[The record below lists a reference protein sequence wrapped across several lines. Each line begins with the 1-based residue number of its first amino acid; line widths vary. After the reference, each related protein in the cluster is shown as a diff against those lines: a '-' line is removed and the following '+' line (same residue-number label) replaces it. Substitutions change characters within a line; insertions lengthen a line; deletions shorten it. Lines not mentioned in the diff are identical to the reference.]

1 MGTIH
6 ENIKRLKQEKNAA
19 ILAHYYT
26 IPQIQDVADYVG
38 DSLALAQ
45 QAIKIPNHLVVMC
58 GVHFMGETVKILA
71 PDKKV
76 LLPDMKASCSLAE
89 SCEYD
94 KFKRFVDEHKGY
106 TVISYVNTSAA
117 VKSLT
122 DICCTSSNAL
132 AIVNS
137 LPEKEKILFAPD
149 RNLGDYIKSQT
160 GRDDMVVWD
169 GACHVHEQFSV
180 EKIVELKKQHPN
192 AKVLA
197 HPECK
202 KPVLILADKIGSTA
216 ALLKYS
222 QASDSSELIVA
233 TEPGI
238 IHQMQRSNPEKTFIP
253 VPPIDST
260 CGCNDC
266 EFMKLITLEKL
277 CLSLQNEAPEIF
289 VEENLRRK
297 AEKSITRMLEISKKL
312 GL

>member
-1 MGTIH
+1 MEHLLERIA
-6 ENIKRLKQEKNAA
+6 RLKREKNAA

-26 IPQIQDVADYVG
+26 IPEIQDVADCVG

-45 QAIKIPNHLVVMC
+45 QAVKLHNKLVVMC
-58 GVHFMGETVKILA
+58 GVNFMGETVKILA

-76 LLPDMKASCSLAE
+76 LLPDMNASCSLAE

-94 KFKRFVDEHKGY
+94 KFKRFVEEHEGY

-137 LPEKEKILFAPD
+137 LPADEKIIFAPD
-149 RNLGDYIKSQT
+149 RNLGDYIKTQT
-160 GRDDMVVWD
+160 GRENMLVWD
-169 GACHVHEQFSV
+169 GACHVHERFSV
-180 EKIVELKKQHPN
+180 EKIVELKKRYPN
-192 AKVLA
+192 AKILA

-222 QASDSSELIVA
+222 QESDSKEFIVA
-233 TEPGI
+233 TESGI
-238 IHQMQRSNPEKTFIP
+238 IHQMQQSSPQKIFIP
-253 VPPIDST
+253 VPPVDST

-266 EFMKLITLEKL
+266 QFMKLITLEKL
-277 CLSLQNEAPEIF
+277 CLALENETPEIV
-289 VEENLRRK
+289 VEEDLRKK
-297 AEKSITRMLEISKKL
+297 AEKSIIRMLEIS
-312 GL
+312 

>member
-1 MGTIH
+1 MEHIPEKINH
-6 ENIKRLKQEKNAA
+6 LRQEKDAA

-26 IPQIQDVADYVG
+26 APEVQDMADCVG

-45 QAIKIPNHLVVMC
+45 QAVKLRNKLVVMC

-76 LLPDMKASCSLAE
+76 LLPDANASCSLAE

-94 KFKRFVDEHKGY
+94 KFKRFVEEHKGY

-132 AIVNS
+132 AIVKS
-137 LPEKEKILFAPD
+137 LPANEKILFAPD

-160 GRDDMVVWD
+160 GREDMVIWD

-180 EKIVELKKQHPN
+180 EKIVELKRQYPN

-202 KPVLILADKIGSTA
+202 KPVLILADEVGSTA

-222 QASDSSELIVA
+222 QASDSKEFIVA

-238 IHQMQRSNPEKTFIP
+238 IHQMQRSNPQKSFIP
-253 VPPIDST
+253 VPPVDST

-266 EFMKLITLEKL
+266 EFMKLITLEKVY
-277 CLSLQNEAPEIF
+277 LSLKNETPEIF

-297 AEKSITRMLEISKKL
+297 AEKSILRMLDL
-312 GL
+312 GIRV

>member
-1 MGTIH
+1 MENIL
-6 ENIKRLKQEKNAA
+6 ENIKRLKQEKEAA

-45 QAIKIPNHLVVMC
+45 QAVKLHNHLVIMC

-76 LLPDMKASCSLAE
+76 LLPDMKAGCSLAE
-89 SCEYD
+89 SCEYS
-94 KFKRFVDEHKGY
+94 KFKRFVDDHKGY

-132 AIVNS
+132 AIVRS
-137 LPEKEKILFAPD
+137 LPENEKILFAPD

-202 KPVLILADKIGSTA
+202 KAVLILADKIGSTA

-222 QASDSSELIVA
+222 QAVDSSEFIVA

-238 IHQMQRSNPEKTFIP
+238 IHQMQRSNPQKTFISA
-253 VPPIDST
+253 PPIDST

-266 EFMKLITLEKL
+266 EFMKLITPEKL
-277 CLSLQNEAPEIF
+277 YLSLQNESPEIF

-297 AEKSITRMLEISKKL
+297 AEKSVVRMLEISKKL

>member
-1 MGTIH
+1 M
-6 ENIKRLKQEKNAA
+6 ENLKEKILRLKQEKNAA
-19 ILAHYYT
+19 VLAHYYT
-26 IPQIQDVADYVG
+26 LPDVQDVADCVG

-45 QAIKIPNHLVVMC
+45 QAVKLKNDLVVMC

-71 PDKKV
+71 PEKKV
-76 LLPDMKASCSLAE
+76 LLPDLKAGCSLAE
-89 SCEYD
+89 SCEYGAFK
-94 KFKRFVDEHKGY
+94 KFVEAHSGH

-117 VKSLT
+117 VKSLIE
-122 DICCTSSNAL
+122 ICCTSSNAL

-137 LPEKEKILFAPD
+137 LPKDEKILFAPD

-160 GRDDMVVWD
+160 GRQDMVIWD

-180 EKIVELKKQHPN
+180 ERIVALKQQHPN

-202 KPVLILADKIGSTA
+202 KPVLLLADKVGSTA

-222 QASDSSELIVA
+222 QQSDYKEFIVA
-233 TEPGI
+233 TESGI
-238 IHQMQRSNPEKTFIP
+238 IYQMQQSSPKKLFIP
-253 VPPIDST
+253 APPVDST

-266 EFMKLITLEKL
+266 EYMKLITLEKL
-277 CLSLQNEAPEIF
+277 CLSLENEAPEIL
-289 VEENLRRK
+289 VEEGLRKK
-297 AEKSITRMLEISKKL
+297 AEKSIVRMLEISERL